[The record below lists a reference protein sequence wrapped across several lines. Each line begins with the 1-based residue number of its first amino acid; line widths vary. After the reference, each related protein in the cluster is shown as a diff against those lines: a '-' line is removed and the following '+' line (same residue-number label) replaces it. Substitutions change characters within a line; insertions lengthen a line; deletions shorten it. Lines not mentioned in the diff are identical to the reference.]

1 MARARVLLSTRSRVE
16 ISAIVL
22 RELSVTKIFARVAGR
37 RSNGERHSISESLP
51 CEGAWRLVSFAI
63 CAPAQ

>member
-37 RSNGERHSISESLP
+37 RSNGRAALNLRISAL
-51 CEGAWRLVSFAI
+51 
-63 CAPAQ
+63 

>member
-1 MARARVLLSTRSRVE
+1 MAKSRALLSTRSRVK

-22 RELSVTKIFARVAGR
+22 RELSVSKIFMPASPVAL
-37 RSNGERHSISESLP
+37 SWELHSESLP

>member
-1 MARARVLLSTRSRVE
+1 MAKARVLLSTRSRVE
-16 ISAIVL
+16 ISATVL
-22 RELSVTKIFARVAGR
+22 RELSVSKIFARVAGR
-37 RSNGERHSISESLP
+37 SLMREELHSESLP

>member
-22 RELSVTKIFARVAGR
+22 RELSVTKIFMPASPVA
-37 RSNGERHSISESLP
+37 LP
-51 CEGAWRLVSFAI
+51 
-63 CAPAQ
+63 